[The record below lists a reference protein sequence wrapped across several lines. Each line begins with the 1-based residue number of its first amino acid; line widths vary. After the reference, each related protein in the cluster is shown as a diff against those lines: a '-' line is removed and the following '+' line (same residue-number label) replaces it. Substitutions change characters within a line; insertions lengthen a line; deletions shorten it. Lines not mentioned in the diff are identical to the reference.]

1 MSMHQPVRKIVASL
15 AAGAMVMGTTLDAF
29 AAPARGTTRTS
40 VNHNANRNANVNR
53 NVNANANVNR
63 NVNANVNRNVNVHV
77 DNDYRGGCCYNNVGH
92 AVATTAAVVAT
103 AAVVGSIVS
112 AASMPPSCQ
121 TTVINGIAYQ
131 SCGGTWYQPQ
141 YSGSQVT
148 YIVVNPPG

>member
-1 MSMHQPVRKIVASL
+1 MSMHPPVRKIVASL
-15 AAGAMVMGTTLDAF
+15 AAGAMVMGTTLDAC

-53 NVNANANVNR
+53 NVNAN
-63 NVNANVNRNVNVHV
+63 VNRNVNVHV
-77 DNDYRGGCCYNNVGH
+77 DNDYRGRGCCYNNVGH